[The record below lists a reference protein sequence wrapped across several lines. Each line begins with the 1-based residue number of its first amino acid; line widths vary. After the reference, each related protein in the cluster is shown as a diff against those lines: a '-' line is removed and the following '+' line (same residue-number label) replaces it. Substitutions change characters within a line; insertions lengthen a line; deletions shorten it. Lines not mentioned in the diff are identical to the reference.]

1 MRGEGAFPVRLRF
14 AERGKVR
21 FISHRDAARAF
32 DRAFRIEALP
42 LALSEGFSPRPKV
55 SFGLALSVGHE
66 SIAEYMDVRFSEP
79 VDLEALPA
87 RLTAA
92 LPEGI
97 EVTGVALLADRA
109 PALQESVTAVEWEL
123 EVAKMDES
131 EVSVE
136 EISLRLEALFETKSL
151 PVNRIRK
158 GREDIVDSRPALT
171 RMSVIES
178 GSVGIVLTAEIAT
191 QPAARPSEVVT
202 VLGEDLRAVRVLR
215 TAQWIERDGNRQ
227 EPLIADAARVS
238 EARAS

>member
-21 FISHRDAARAF
+21 FISHRDAAR
-32 DRAFRIEALP
+32 DRQA
-42 LALSEGFSPRPKV
+42 RPKV

-79 VDLEALPA
+79 VDLEILPA

-123 EVAKMDES
+123 EVAKIDES
-131 EVSVE
+131 ELSAE
-136 EISLRLEALFETKSL
+136 EISLRIEALFETKLL

-158 GREDIVDSRPALT
+158 GREDIVL
-171 RMSVIES
+171 
-178 GSVGIVLTAEIAT
+178 
-191 QPAARPSEVVT
+191 Q
-202 VLGEDLRAVRVLR
+202 
-215 TAQWIERDGNRQ
+215 
-227 EPLIADAARVS
+227 
-238 EARAS
+238 